1 MECNVEISR
10 DEKAR
15 FAVQTLRAAR
25 KLNASCA
32 KSLASMAMCRARS
45 LLVLSGTFLCSCWW
59 EGTSRGASLHYQG
72 KRKRR
77 KARVRL
83 VR

>member
-10 DEKAR
+10 DEKASY
-15 FAVQTLRAAR
+15 AVQTLRAAM
-25 KLNASCA
+25 KLNPFYA
-32 KSLASMAMCRARS
+32 KSLASMAMCSARS
-45 LLVLSGTFLCSCWW
+45 LLVLSGTFLYSCWW
-59 EGTSRGASLHYQG
+59 EGTSRDASLHYQG